1 MGYGGYA
8 GYRSAGCWIISLIA
22 GIGLGTAVRTAE
34 AQEIGLPP
42 GVDRIPAISSTEIMQ
57 RPTTLDP
64 GAGRMHQQVSTN
76 SSEAQAFY
84 DQGIAFL
91 HSYVWVEAARSFHEA
106 LRRDPGLAMA
116 ELGLAKAY
124 FNSEAMADAFD
135 HMKKAAVLAA
145 QGAQGKITPKE
156 AKWIEIGQKQW
167 EAIFAA
173 PQESQAKLTA
183 YRRAIEELIAMD
195 PDDAHA
201 WVLAGNAAEARATGR
216 GQGGRV
222 PSIAYYEAALYHDPS
237 HWGANHYLIH
247 SYEGLGQYEKS
258 GENGAKYAAAVSGV
272 PHAQHMYA
280 HVLPRL
286 GKWQEALSQ
295 LGRADEL
302 QREYF
307 ERGIPPVEEWHHGH
321 NIHLMGS
328 VQLRLGNDAEAERLL
343 REAFYLEVRS
353 LRDGRFTDPWLEYL
367 LLRGRNEEALRAARE
382 AQQRPLALARFIG
395 SARAAEAL
403 LALGRTEEA
412 RRDYEQAK
420 THMATFRSDV
430 ANHPM
435 FGNQPRNWEDSL
447 LKPLEAQFALVGPN
461 PQEGED
467 ALLKHADG
475 YLDETGFDGWVTG
488 LFRLEQLAGV
498 AQRAGRPQLARA
510 LLERIQQI
518 DPDYVPKLTVASAAG
533 PGSGSGRP

>member
-1 MGYGGYA
+1 MRFLA
-8 GYRSAGCWIISLIA
+8 GLAGLLAAGAASAAW
-22 GIGLGTAVRTAE
+22 
-34 AQEIGLPP
+34 AQQIGLPA
-42 GVDRIPAISSTEIMQ
+42 GVEQIPRVSSKEVME
-57 RPTTLDP
+57 RPATLDP
-64 GAGRMHQQVSTN
+64 GAGRMHQEVSTN
-76 SSEAQAFY
+76 SAEAQAFY
-84 DQGIAFL
+84 DQGIAYL
-91 HSYVWVEAARSFHEA
+91 HSYVWVDAARSFHEA
-106 LRRDPGLAMA
+106 LRRDPELAMA

-124 FNSEAMADAFD
+124 FNAEAMGDAFE
-135 HMKKAAVLAA
+135 HMKKAALLAA
-145 QGAQGKITPKE
+145 KGNITPKE

-173 PQESQAKLTA
+173 PPESRRKLEE
-183 YRRAIEELIAMD
+183 YRAAIDALIAMD

-201 WVLAGNAAEARATGR
+201 WVMRGNAEEARATGR

-222 PSIAYYEAALYHDPS
+222 GSIAYYEAALYHDPN

-295 LGRADEL
+295 LGKADQL

-307 ERGIPPVEEWHHGH
+307 AKGIPPVEEWHHGH

-328 VQLRLGNDAEAERLL
+328 VQLRLGNEREAERLFQ
-343 REAFYLEVRS
+343 EAFSLEVRS

-367 LLRGRNEEALRAARE
+367 LLRGRYEEALRAARE

-395 SARAAEAL
+395 AARAAEAL
-403 LALGRTEEA
+403 LALGRTDEA
-412 RRDYEQAK
+412 RREHEQAK
-420 THMATFRSDV
+420 AHLATFQKDV

-435 FGNQPRNWEDSL
+435 YGAQPRNWENSL
-447 LKPLEAQFALVGPN
+447 LKPLEAQFALLGPN
-461 PQEGED
+461 PTEGED
-467 ALLKHADG
+467 ALLKLADE
-475 YLDETGFDGWVTG
+475 YSEETGFDGWVTG

-498 AQRAGRPQLARA
+498 AQRLGRNQLAQA
-510 LLERIQQI
+510 LLGRIRKI
-518 DPDYVPKLTVASAAG
+518 DPSYVSKVTVAADGGTGENPA
-533 PGSGSGRP
+533 RP

>member
-1 MGYGGYA
+1 MKT
-8 GYRSAGCWIISLIA
+8 RSAKCCRMLLAVGVFLSGLA
-22 GIGLGTAVRTAE
+22 GGLWTAE
-34 AQEIGLPP
+34 AQEIALPQGL
-42 GVDRIPAISSTEIMQ
+42 DQIPSLSSKEIME
-57 RPTTLDP
+57 RPVTLDP

-76 SSEAQAFY
+76 SQEAQAFY
-84 DQGIAFL
+84 NQGIAYL

-106 LRRDPGLAMA
+106 LRRDPQLAMA

-124 FNSEAMADAFD
+124 FNSEAMGDAFE
-135 HMKKAAVLAA
+135 HMKNAAVLAA
-145 QGAQGKITPKE
+145 QGRVTPKE

-173 PQESQAKLTA
+173 PQESRSKLDA
-183 YRRAIEELIAMD
+183 YRRAIDELIAMD

-201 WVLAGNAAEARATGR
+201 WVLRGNAAEARATGR

-222 PSIAYYEAALYHDPS
+222 TSIAYYEAALHHDPS
-237 HWGANHYLIH
+237 HWGANHYLVH
-247 SYEGLGQYEKS
+247 AYEGLAQYEKS
-258 GENGAKYAAAVSGV
+258 GENGAKYAAAVVGV

-286 GKWQEALSQ
+286 GRWQEALSQ
-295 LGRADEL
+295 LGKADDL

-307 ERGIPPVEEWHHGH
+307 GRGIPPVEEWHHGH

-343 REAFYLEVRS
+343 KEAFYLEVRS

-367 LLRGRNEEALRAARE
+367 LLRGRNEEALRTARE
-382 AQQRPLALARFIG
+382 AQQRPLALARYIG

-412 RRDYEQAK
+412 RREYEQAK
-420 THMATFRSDV
+420 THMATFRNDV

-435 FGNQPRNWEDSL
+435 FGRQPARWEGSL
-447 LKPLEAQFALVGPN
+447 LVPLEAQFALVGPN
-461 PQEGED
+461 PQEGEE
-467 ALLKHADG
+467 ALLKYTER
-475 YLDETGFDGWVTG
+475 YLNATGFDGWVTG

-498 AQRAGRPQLARA
+498 AQRAGKPQLARA
-510 LLERIQQI
+510 LLERIQKI
-518 DPDYVPKLTVASAAG
+518 DPDYVPKLKIASAAG
-533 PGSGSGRP
+533 TASNSGRP

>member
-1 MGYGGYA
+1 MA
-8 GYRSAGCWIISLIA
+8 GLIA
-22 GIGLGTAVRTAE
+22 GIVLGAAVWTAQ
-34 AQEIGLPP
+34 AQEIALPP
-42 GVDRIPAISSTEIMQ
+42 GVDRIPAISSKEIME

-64 GAGRMHQQVSTN
+64 GAGRLHQKVSTN

-84 DQGIAFL
+84 DQGVAFL

-106 LRRDPGLAMA
+106 LRRDPNLAMA

-124 FNSEAMADAFD
+124 FNAEAMADAFD

-145 QGAQGKITPKE
+145 QGRVTPKE

-173 PQESQAKLTA
+173 PQESQAKLNA
-183 YRRAIEELIAMD
+183 YRRAIDDLIAMD

-222 PSIAYYEAALYHDPS
+222 ASIAYYEAALYHDPT

-272 PHAQHMYA
+272 PHSQHMYA

-286 GKWQEALSQ
+286 GKWQEALAQ
-295 LGRADEL
+295 LGKADDL

-307 ERGIPPVEEWHHGH
+307 ARGIPPVEEWHHGH

-328 VQLRLGNDAEAERLL
+328 VQLRLGKEVEAERLL
-343 REAFYLEVRS
+343 KEAFYLEVRS

-403 LALGRTEEA
+403 LALGRTEDA
-412 RRDYEQAK
+412 RGEYEKAK
-420 THMATFRSDV
+420 THMATFRNDV

-435 FGNQPRNWEDSL
+435 FGTQPRNWEESL

-510 LLERIQQI
+510 LLERIQKI
-518 DPDYVPKLTVASAAG
+518 DPGYAPKLNLASAAAN
-533 PGSGSGRP
+533 SARP

>member
-1 MGYGGYA
+1 MGN
-8 GYRSAGCWIISLIA
+8 RSAGYWMTALIA
-22 GIGLGTAVRTAE
+22 GIVLGSAVRTGQ
-34 AQEIGLPP
+34 AQEIGLPA
-42 GVDRIPAISSTEIMQ
+42 GVDRIPSISSKEIME

-64 GAGRMHQQVSTN
+64 GAGRLHQQVSTN

-106 LRRDPGLAMA
+106 LRRDPMLAMA

-135 HMKKAAVLAA
+135 HMKKAAVLAS
-145 QGAQGKITPKE
+145 QGRVTPKE
-156 AKWIEIGQKQW
+156 AKWIEIAQKQW

-173 PQESQAKLTA
+173 PQESRSKLDA
-183 YRRAIEELIAMD
+183 YRRAIDELIAMD

-201 WVLAGNAAEARATGR
+201 WVLRGNAAEARATGR

-222 PSIAYYEAALYHDPS
+222 TSIAYYEAALHHDPDN
-237 HWGANHYLIH
+237 WPANHYLIH
-247 SYEGLGQYEKS
+247 AYEGLGRYEKS

-295 LGRADEL
+295 LGKADEL

-307 ERGIPPVEEWHHGH
+307 ARGIPPVEEWHHGH

-343 REAFYLEVRS
+343 KEAFYLEVRS

-412 RRDYEQAK
+412 RREYERAE
-420 THMATFRSDV
+420 THMATFRDDV

-435 FGNQPRNWEDSL
+435 FGTQPRNWEDSL

-461 PQEGED
+461 PQEGEE

-475 YLDETGFDGWVTG
+475 YLDATGFDGWVTG
-488 LFRLEQLAGV
+488 LFRLEQLAGM
-498 AQRAGRPQLARA
+498 AQRAGRPQLARE
-510 LLERIQQI
+510 LLDRIHRI
-518 DPDYVPKLTVASAAG
+518 DPDYVPKLNVASAAG
-533 PGSGSGRP
+533 PASSSERP

>member
-1 MGYGGYA
+1 MTG
-8 GYRSAGCWIISLIA
+8 LIA
-22 GIGLGTAVRTAE
+22 GIVLGTAVRTAP
-34 AQEIGLPP
+34 AQGIGLPE
-42 GVDRIPAISSTEIMQ
+42 GVDRIPAISSKEIME

-64 GAGRMHQQVSTN
+64 GAGRLHQQVSTN

-84 DQGIAFL
+84 DQGLAFL

-106 LRRDPGLAMA
+106 LRRDHGLAMA

-124 FNSEAMADAFD
+124 FNAEAMADAFD

-145 QGAQGKITPKE
+145 QGRVTPKE

-173 PQESQAKLTA
+173 PEESQSKLNA
-183 YRRAIEELIAMD
+183 YRRAIDELIAMD

-201 WVLAGNAAEARATGR
+201 WVMAGNASEARATGR

-222 PSIAYYEAALYHDPS
+222 ASIAYYEAALYHDPGN
-237 HWGANHYLIH
+237 WAANHYLIH

-258 GENGAKYAAAVSGV
+258 GENGAKYAAAVAGV

-295 LGRADEL
+295 LGRADDL

-307 ERGIPPVEEWHHGH
+307 ARGIPPVEEWHHGH

-343 REAFYLEVRS
+343 KEAFYLEVRS

-412 RRDYEQAK
+412 RGEYEQAK
-420 THMATFRSDV
+420 THMATFRKDV

-435 FGNQPRNWEDSL
+435 FGNQPRSWEESL
-447 LKPLEAQFALVGPN
+447 LMPLEAQFALVGPN
-461 PQEGED
+461 PQEGEA
-467 ALLKHADG
+467 ALLTHADG

-488 LFRLEQLAGV
+488 LFRLEQLAGI
-498 AQRAGRPQLARA
+498 AQRVGRPQLARA
-510 LLERIQQI
+510 LLDRIHRI
-518 DPDYVPKLTVASAAG
+518 DPGYVPKLNVASAAG
-533 PGSGSGRP
+533 SASGSGRP